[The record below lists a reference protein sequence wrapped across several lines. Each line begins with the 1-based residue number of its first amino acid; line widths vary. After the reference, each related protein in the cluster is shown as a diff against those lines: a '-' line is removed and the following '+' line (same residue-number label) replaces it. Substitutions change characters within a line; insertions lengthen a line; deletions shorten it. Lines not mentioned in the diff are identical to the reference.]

1 MLHCSELI
9 SFVFLFVA
17 IIISPLLVYFFQV
30 PTNGVLPNIGDTMI
44 SISYQ
49 LAIEFGVDLL
59 VLSIGRWTDESVIES
74 FNNRAPFYWLF
85 FGCSIYIFQL
95 YFLNSFTVFVR
106 DRKGIY
112 LHYMPY

>member
-1 MLHCSELI
+1 MS
-9 SFVFLFVA
+9 VA
-17 IIISPLLVYFFQV
+17 IIISPLLVWFSV
-30 PTNGVLPNIGDTMI
+30 PTNGVLPNINDTMV

-49 LAIEFGVDLL
+49 LAIEFGVDIL
-59 VLSIGRWTDESVIES
+59 VLTFGRWTDESVLES
-74 FNNRAPFYWLF
+74 WDKRAPLYWLF

-112 LHYMPY
+112 LHYTPW